1 MADVGVMVDVGSE
14 VLYAFEPVH
23 VLVADRVFAMAWF
36 LLVIVSISE
45 VADEIADVIEE
56 VVG

>member
-1 MADVGVMVDVGSE
+1 MADVGVTVEVGSE

-23 VLVADRVFAMAWF
+23 ALIADRVFAMAWF

-45 VADEIADVIEE
+45 VADEIADVTEE
-56 VVG
+56 VIG